1 VLVRTLRHFFPDFND
16 WLDELPDP
24 RHPDRILYGPRFLLW
39 TALMLFVCKLG
50 SRRQI
55 DFLFGASGTAVL
67 DNLNR
72 LADSQQTT
80 LPVNRT
86 VDNYL
91 AGVGCPPLAG
101 LRRHLLYRL
110 VRMRVLDEARLQGRF
125 LVLIDGS
132 GYLVF
137 RQRHCDHCLTRLCG
151 PTTLYAHQ
159 VLEAKLV
166 GPCGMVLSLAT
177 EFIDNRDAAATPA
190 AASEE
195 KRKQDCEL
203 KALRRLAARL
213 RQDFP
218 QLPICVSGD
227 GLHACGEGF
236 QIAQDYKLSFIHVFK
251 PGRLPALWRD
261 FQELLSLCPD
271 QKVEVRT
278 PQGVHQEYRWVNDLD
293 YQDSD
298 GRPWRLN
305 AIACAETRADGAQGS
320 WAWLT
325 ALEVTARSVVEVA
338 TVGGRQRW
346 CIENQGFNVQ
356 KNSGLN
362 LEHAYSEGEH
372 WAAYYYLLQIAHVLL
387 QLLEKGSLLRQLAQ
401 AQGKASAV
409 ALFGSLKNIAAQ
421 LLESLRNLVWP
432 EEAFARVR
440 RQIRFDSS

>member
-1 VLVRTLRHFFPDFND
+1 LE
-16 WLDELPDP
+16 ELPDP
-24 RHPDRILYGPRFLLW
+24 RHPDRIVYDPRFLLW

-55 DFLFGASGTAVL
+55 DYQFGEAGTQVL
-67 DNLNR
+67 ANLNR
-72 LADSQQTT
+72 LAGTQQTT
-80 LPVNRT
+80 LPVNQT

-101 LRRHLLYRL
+101 LRQQVLYRL
-110 VRMRVLDEARLQGRF
+110 VRQRVLDGARLQGRF
-125 LVLIDGS
+125 VVLIDGT

-137 RQRHCDHCLTRLCG
+137 RHRHCAYCLTRRCG
-151 PTTLYAHQ
+151 EATLYLHQ

-166 GPCGMVLSLAT
+166 GPAGMVLSIAT
-177 EFIDNRDAAATPA
+177 EFIDNRDTAALPA
-190 AASEE
+190 EAGEE

-218 QLPICVSGD
+218 QLPVCVSGD
-227 GLHACGEGF
+227 GLHACGAGF
-236 QIAQDYKLSFIHVFK
+236 QIARDYNLAFVHVFK

-261 FQELLSLCPD
+261 FQALLSLCPD
-271 QKVEVRT
+271 QKVDVRT

-293 YQDSD
+293 YQDAD
-298 GRPWRLN
+298 GRRWRLN
-305 AIACAETRADGAQGS
+305 ALACAETHANGETGS

-325 ALEVTARSVVEVA
+325 GLEVTARTVAEVA

-387 QLLEKGSLLRQLAQ
+387 QLLEKGSLLRRLAQ
-401 AQGKASAV
+401 EQGKGSTL
-409 ALFGSLKNIAAQ
+409 ALFGSLKNMAER
-421 LLESLRNLVWP
+421 LLESLRNWLWP
-432 EEAFARVR
+432 EEAFTRARL
-440 RQIRFDSS
+440 QIRFDSS